1 LTGAVV
7 APGSPA
13 MTERARRAA
22 RFRSRLPGYLITTI
36 VGIFALV
43 EVGTPVWMV
52 VGNSFA
58 TQRQAALLNFI
69 PHGKLS
75 LGNYLSVIR
84 QGAFLTGLRNTTLIA
99 IPTVVL
105 VIMLG
110 SMAAWAIARASARWS
125 EWVYYAL
132 LGGIF
137 VPPSVVTTIFVLRHL
152 HLYGTYLGLIL
163 VYTGLFLSLVVF
175 LFTGFCRAIPPELEE
190 AARIDGAN
198 WMRVYARVVL
208 PLMRPII
215 FTAGILLLIAV
226 WNDFQYQFFIMGG
239 TQTLTTSLYTFTE
252 SASGQAAATLGGFTL
267 PWNLIFADV
276 VLTSLP
282 LVVVFAF
289 AQRRLTTSLL
299 TGALNG

>member
-1 LTGAVV
+1 MLSGAVA
-7 APGSPA
+7 APGPPV
-13 MTERARRAA
+13 MTESARRTA

-69 PHGKLS
+69 PHGRLS

-84 QGAFLTGLRNTTLIA
+84 QGAFLTGLRNTTLIT

-105 VIMLG
+105 VIMLRIHGGLGHCPGVGPLERVG
-110 SMAAWAIARASARWS
+110 S
-125 EWVYYAL
+125 YYAL

-175 LFTGFCRAIPPELEE
+175 LFTGFCRPSPPSS
-190 AARIDGAN
+190 R
-198 WMRVYARVVL
+198 R
-208 PLMRPII
+208 RP
-215 FTAGILLLIAV
+215 GSMV
-226 WNDFQYQFFIMGG
+226 
-239 TQTLTTSLYTFTE
+239 
-252 SASGQAAATLGGFTL
+252 
-267 PWNLIFADV
+267 
-276 VLTSLP
+276 
-282 LVVVFAF
+282 
-289 AQRRLTTSLL
+289 R
-299 TGALNG
+299 TG